1 MRKLLKF
8 LHTLGAIGFAGA
20 IAAQLVLVSIPP
32 EPADLAG
39 YALMREGIAA
49 ISKWVLFP
57 SMAAV
62 VVSGLLAM
70 AFNPAYHDVFW
81 AWVKLLFGISV
92 FEGTLVGIHG
102 PVMREAA
109 KAAEALAGK
118 IPVSELGH
126 SMHNESGAMLTIFA
140 VAMLNV
146 VLGVWRPKSLW
157 GRQTSVDPGA
167 ELPAPSG
174 DAVPDSTRPP
184 LDTR

>member
-1 MRKLLKF
+1 
-8 LHTLGAIGFAGA
+8 
-20 IAAQLVLVSIPP
+20 
-32 EPADLAG
+32 
-39 YALMREGIAA
+39 
-49 ISKWVLFP
+49 
-57 SMAAV
+57 MAAV

-92 FEGTLVGIHG
+92 FEGTLVGVHG

-126 SMHNESGAMLTIFA
+126 TMHNESGAMLMIFA

-157 GRQTSVDPGA
+157 GRQTSGDPGA
-167 ELPAPSG
+167 GLPAPSG
-174 DAVPDSTRPP
+174 EAVPDTTRPP